1 MNNLDTIAN
10 IMYLI
15 NMGVTV
21 NSELKKINIPKD
33 LHHGLKVAAAQDDL
47 TLQEY
52 VINVLKRELHG
63 RLEKSR

>member
-1 MNNLDTIAN
+1 MNNLDAIAN

-52 VINVLKRELHG
+52 VINVLKRELHC